1 MADIPPDIFPDNAAR
16 QHQVP
21 VEPPVTETEDGNL
34 RRVGVEI
41 EFAGLDVPAAANLVL
56 ERFGGDISREGPHRL
71 IVGET
76 EFGDFVIELDAQ
88 AVHKDAQAKEG
99 AETTLLP
106 EELDTAAREA
116 LGKAVTGIVPVEIV
130 TPPMPWSDL
139 DRLAAL
145 TDDLRR
151 AGAKGTDDSLLYAF
165 GLHLNPELPATDAGT
180 ILCHLKAYVILA
192 DWLRERVATDLTRRL
207 MPHADP
213 FPRDYVLLLLDPEYA
228 PNLDR
233 LIADYLNHNPTR
245 NRELDMLPLF
255 RHLDEDAVITRLDSD
270 LIKARP
276 TFHYRLPDCAL
287 GDPSWS
293 PVVEWNRWVRVE
305 QLAADRD
312 GLAQLGAALRDNLRR
327 PAAERWLD
335 ELQSWLQG

>member
-1 MADIPPDIFPDNAAR
+1 MADTPPDIFPDNAR
-16 QHQVP
+16 RHQLP
-21 VEPPVTETEDGNL
+21 AEPPVTATAAGSP

-41 EFAGLDVPAAANLVL
+41 EFAGLDVPAAANLVRD
-56 ERFGGDISREGPHRL
+56 RFGGDISREDPHRL

-88 AVHKDAQAKEG
+88 AVHKDAQAKDG
-99 AETTLLP
+99 ADKALLP
-106 EELDTAAREA
+106 KELDAAAREA
-116 LGKAVTGIVPVEIV
+116 LGKAVAGIVPVEIV

-139 DRLAAL
+139 GRLTEL
-145 TDDLRR
+145 TDALRR
-151 AGAKGTDDSLLYAF
+151 AGAKGTDDNMLYAF

-180 ILCHLKAYVILA
+180 ILRHLKAYVILA
-192 DWLRERVATDLTRRL
+192 DWLRERVAIDLTRRL

-228 PNLDR
+228 PDLDR
-233 LIADYLNHNPTR
+233 LIADYLDHNPTR

-255 RHLDEDAVITRLDSD
+255 RHLDEAAVTARLKND

-287 GDPSWS
+287 GDADWS
-293 PVVEWNRWVRVE
+293 PVAEWNRWVRVE
-305 QLAADRD
+305 QLAADPDR
-312 GLAQLGAALRDNLRR
+312 LARLGAALRDNLRR
-327 PAAERWLD
+327 PAAKRWLD
-335 ELQSWLQG
+335 ELQGWLQG